1 MRSRGWGADMGL
13 QTSVV
18 PSELGCLL
26 AFRLW
31 YCPASAVPYHGHLT
45 VFASVRPN
53 NFCLR
58 WNGAA
63 ILEHDGYGNNFF
75 FRWQRFQALGVERRI
90 IAEHSVGI
98 HPLAFGGNNIVTF
111 WQHNIIPTGVIKDG
125 EMNGRPSA
133 FTLLAGFDIYPR
145 ISSWPENLPMLTR
158 WPTSCFGISEK
169 CVYWV

>member
-1 MRSRGWGADMGL
+1 MLTGRQPYKYPTPMRSRGWGADMGL

-53 NFCLR
+53 NFSRR

-63 ILEHDGYGNNFF
+63 ILEHDGYGNIFF

-90 IAEHSVGI
+90 SRNIALGSI
-98 HPLAFGGNNIVTF
+98 HL
-111 WQHNIIPTGVIKDG
+111 
-125 EMNGRPSA
+125 PSA
-133 FTLLAGFDIYPR
+133 
-145 ISSWPENLPMLTR
+145 
-158 WPTSCFGISEK
+158 GII
-169 CVYWV
+169 